1 MFVDPLAEKY
11 PGWTPYHY
19 VHNNPINLIDP
30 TGMEA
35 DGWRKDL
42 KTGEMSYDDSYTFEN
57 TDSNLYEY
65 SEASQDYQYNYNPDG
80 SKTMTDDYMY
90 DLAFGSSY
98 DNSPI
103 STLGRGSGNA
113 DISKLQDNV
122 VDALKY
128 DLPEGLQNVGDG
140 MATVGYGLTLTG
152 AGAKI
157 GVPLA
162 FAGNAIS
169 GVGTGIEIGVSVI
182 DGDLNKAGTKTGT
195 TIAGK
200 VIDKGL
206 NKVLPGSANIY
217 NKNFN
222 IDKAILTQGA
232 SLKVN
237 IFGNAFEKQVDKER

>member
-1 MFVDPLAEKY
+1 MSLTAENILLVGSILLFISIFV
-11 PGWTPYHY
+11 
-19 VHNNPINLIDP
+19 
-30 TGMEA
+30 
-35 DGWRKDL
+35 
-42 KTGEMSYDDSYTFEN
+42 
-57 TDSNLYEY
+57 
-65 SEASQDYQYNYNPDG
+65 
-80 SKTMTDDYMY
+80 SK
-90 DLAFGSSY
+90 
-98 DNSPI
+98 
-103 STLGRGSGNA
+103 
-113 DISKLQDNV
+113 
-122 VDALKY
+122 
-128 DLPEGLQNVGDG
+128 
-140 MATVGYGLTLTG
+140 